1 MQNIESMFS
10 NHSVIK
16 LKSTK
21 IYMWAS
27 NMGKLNNR
35 LLNNPWIKKEITT
48 EITNYVELNENETSK
63 LCRMELGQRLD
74 GDL

>member
-1 MQNIESMFS
+1 MFS

-35 LLNNPWIKKEITT
+35 LLNNPWIEKEITT
-48 EITNYVELNENETSK
+48 EITNYAELDENETSK
-63 LCRMELGQRLD
+63 FCRMELGQCLD
-74 GDL
+74 GHL